1 MRNVWTIARRD
12 FIAFF
17 HSAMA
22 YIVVSVF
29 LLLTNFFFFYS
40 FFVQNMADVRNLFNL
55 ISIMS
60 AFFAPAIT
68 MRLIAE
74 ERRSRSIE
82 LLLSFPVT
90 KLQVVLGKYLAAIL
104 LFSVMLGLTL
114 IGPITISA
122 VADLDWGAIFGS
134 YLGSLLLGSVYLGI
148 GLVFSTVSRN
158 QLVAVILGIAA
169 CLAIS
174 LGVEFARVLMEGA
187 MASFFDY
194 LGVMSHFRSM
204 SRGVIDSR
212 DVIYYLSMSSFL
224 VALSVY
230 LLDRESA

>member
-29 LLLTNFFFFYS
+29 LLLTNFFFFLS

-55 ISIMS
+55 ISIMT

-90 KLQVVLGKYLAAIL
+90 KLQVILGKYLAAL
-104 LFSVMLGLTL
+104 MLFAVMLGLTL
-114 IGPITISA
+114 IGPLTIGMI
-122 VADLDWGAIFGS
+122 ADLDWGAIFGS
-134 YLGSLLLGSVYLGI
+134 YLGSMLLGSVYIGI
-148 GLVFSTVSRN
+148 GLVFSTISRN

-174 LGVEFARVLMEGA
+174 LGIEFARMLMEGSV
-187 MASFFDY
+187 ASFFEY
-194 LGVMSHFRSM
+194 LGALSHFRNM
-204 SRGVIDSR
+204 SRGVVDSR
-212 DVIYYLSMSSFL
+212 DVIYYLSASSFL